1 MFLEIYIFLKIF
13 YIITLFNSHKN
24 SVKWI
29 EKGILFPSS
38 REEIKFEK
46 EKGTPGSHL
55 VKEKCYLN
63 NHFAYQF

>member
-13 YIITLFNSHKN
+13 YIIALFNSNKN

-29 EKGILFPSS
+29 EKRILLSSS

-46 EKGTPGSHL
+46 ENGTSESHL

-63 NHFAYQF
+63 N